1 MENLR
6 GKNSTLSF
14 AKGYKYIVSVQKNV
28 WRRILWTKLTVVPV
42 SELSLVIDE
51 SVETIKLT
59 RIVEFINRM
68 NLSMSNSRET
78 SYLVIAYN
86 SHWSNKVLTVTG
98 GEAWVGVCRLLAES
112 TKCFGLRR
120 PFGSHCATHFS
131 YAAHISGYHKSGKSI
146 MWP

>member
-1 MENLR
+1 M
-6 GKNSTLSF
+6 
-14 AKGYKYIVSVQKNV
+14 

-98 GEAWVGVCRLLAES
+98 GEAWVGVARLLAES

>member
-1 MENLR
+1 M
-6 GKNSTLSF
+6 
-14 AKGYKYIVSVQKNV
+14 

-98 GEAWVGVCRLLAES
+98 GEAWVGVVQLLGER
-112 TKCFGLRR
+112 TECFGL
-120 PFGSHCATHFS
+120 PITFGGHYATRFS
-131 YAAHISGYHKSGKSI
+131 YAAHMSGYIEQK
-146 MWP
+146 